1 MKRLRGE
8 DEVMR
13 PRHAR
18 KVSWLSKNARLP
30 GPDSLRRRQTKPPV
44 VILSVSLSAST
55 FTFLIRHA
63 ASVICMPVNVLCI
76 LTVMFNSFVYCNLC
90 RRVIE
95 KSHERV
101 LVAKGWKQFDANAE
115 IEKLTFALA
124 RRQIT
129 GTVRIRKT

>member
-1 MKRLRGE
+1 
-8 DEVMR
+8 
-13 PRHAR
+13 
-18 KVSWLSKNARLP
+18 
-30 GPDSLRRRQTKPPV
+30 
-44 VILSVSLSAST
+44 
-55 FTFLIRHA
+55 
-63 ASVICMPVNVLCI
+63 MPEKVLCI